1 MMKLAF
7 DEVAPSQDFS
17 NFPIHLE
24 LRSSNAAGFVR
35 LLMLTPML
43 VLLAFP
49 FTIIAASAAE
59 PTAFSIVL
67 ENPIGAAKALA
78 GLTALAFL
86 VAWPLQRVLM
96 RFGARRTVVITNQ
109 DVVIRD
115 RAPLRARTLAAP
127 LRSYSGLAH
136 HVRTSL
142 SGTRHELILV
152 HSDRRKSVLIAVA
165 DRISQDTLDRAK
177 DLLGLPELPARQ
189 LYSRR

>member
-17 NFPIHLE
+17 NLPIHLE

-78 GLTALAFL
+78 GLTALALL

-96 RFGARRTVVITNQ
+96 RFGARRTVVITKQ

-115 RAPLRARTLAAP
+115 RAPFRARTLAAP
-127 LRSYSGLAH
+127 LRSYAGLAH

-152 HSDRRKSVLIAVA
+152 HSDRRKSVLLAVA

-177 DLLGLPELPARQ
+177 ALLELPELPARQ